1 MEKTQWL
8 SPAPT
13 ECDLCH
19 EGLKDCFI
27 DGKTTYGPWATMCP
41 TCHNLFGC
49 GLGLGKGQKY
59 DLDTL
64 EKLED

>member
-1 MEKTQWL
+1 MKKQWL
-8 SPAPT
+8 SLAPT